1 MTDSKKWYTQSGP
14 DGDVV
19 LSTRIRL
26 ARNFS
31 DIPFVGR
38 MTDAQK
44 AQVEERVRDAVLNG
58 NSTLAG
64 SFHYIDM
71 EHCPHVQAVSLAE
84 RHLISPEFSQG
95 AAGTAL
101 LLLEDESV
109 SIMVNEE
116 DHLRIQV
123 MRPGLDLN
131 EAYDMA
137 DKIDTLLDEKLNF
150 AFHDR
155 LGYLTQC
162 PTNLGTGMRA
172 SVMLHLPAL
181 QELGS
186 MNQLSNTVAKLG
198 LTIRGTYGEGSDA
211 KGAVYQLS
219 NQVTLGIS
227 EQAAIENLRSI
238 AQQVIA
244 QERNARKQLCAD
256 VRVQDRIWR
265 SYGILATART
275 LTVKEFT
282 GLVSNVRLG
291 AATGILDIP
300 MDVISRLLIDAMP
313 GTMISHSEQD
323 LDAAKADLE
332 RARLVREALEPNR
345 PQ

>member
-1 MTDSKKWYTQSGP
+1 MTDLKKWYTQSGT

-38 MTDAQK
+38 MTGAQR

-58 NSTLAG
+58 NSALAG
-64 SFHYIDM
+64 RFHYIDM

-123 MRPGLDLN
+123 MRPGLDLSG
-131 EAYDMA
+131 AYDMA

-186 MNQLSNTVAKLG
+186 MGQLASTVAKLG

-211 KGAVYQLS
+211 KGAIYQLS

-227 EQAAIENLRSI
+227 EQAAIENLRSS

-244 QERNARKQLCAD
+244 QERNARRQMCAEL
-256 VRVQDRIWR
+256 RVQDCIWR
-265 SYGILATART
+265 SYGILTTART
-275 LTVKEFT
+275 LSVKEFT

-291 AATGILDIP
+291 AATGLLEVS
-300 MDVISRLLIDAMP
+300 MDTIGRLLIDAMP
-313 GTMISHSEQD
+313 GTMLSRSEQE
-323 LDAAKADLE
+323 LDAEKADIE
-332 RARLVREALEPNR
+332 RAKLVREALKANGK
-345 PQ
+345 

>member
-1 MTDSKKWYTQSGP
+1 MTDLKKWYTQSGT

-38 MTDAQK
+38 MTGAQR

-58 NSTLAG
+58 NSALAG
-64 SFHYIDM
+64 RFHYIDM

-95 AAGTAL
+95 TAGTAL

-123 MRPGLDLN
+123 MRPGLDLSG
-131 EAYDMA
+131 AYDMA

-186 MNQLSNTVAKLG
+186 MGQLASTVAKLG

-211 KGAVYQLS
+211 KGAIYQLS

-244 QERNARKQLCAD
+244 QERNARRQMCAEL
-256 VRVQDRIWR
+256 RVQDCIWR
-265 SYGILATART
+265 SYGILTTART
-275 LTVKEFT
+275 LSVKEFT

-291 AATGILDIP
+291 AATGLLEVS
-300 MDVISRLLIDAMP
+300 MDTIGRLLIDAMP
-313 GTMISHSEQD
+313 GTMLSRSEQE
-323 LDAAKADLE
+323 LDAEKADIE
-332 RARLVREALEPNR
+332 RAKLVREALKANGK
-345 PQ
+345 

>member
-1 MTDSKKWYTQSGP
+1 MTDSNKWYTQSGP

-38 MTDAQK
+38 MTDTQK

-58 NSTLAG
+58 NWALAG

-71 EHCPHVQAVSLAE
+71 ERCPHVQAVSLAE

-131 EAYDMA
+131 EAYDTA

-186 MNQLSNTVAKLG
+186 MNQLANTVAKLG

-238 AQQVIA
+238 AQQVIT
-244 QERNARKQLCAD
+244 QERNARKQLCVD

-265 SYGILATART
+265 SYGILTTART

-282 GLVSNVRLG
+282 GLISNVRLG

-300 MDVISRLLIDAMP
+300 MDVIGRLLIDAMP
-313 GTMISHSEQD
+313 GTMMSQSQQE

-332 RARLVREALEPNR
+332 RARLVREALLANR
-345 PQ
+345 TS